1 MNLPDFFTCYD
12 ICELQKLHTV
22 VSEKYKDKFYAV
34 DIVIMCQPVDG
45 VTQYTLIDRNDLED
59 YSHYYGEAAIGFEGT
74 MYDFVQQD
82 FSMMP
87 RQLTQIIHHNAIS

>member
-22 VSEKYKDKFYAV
+22 VSEKYKDKFYGV
-34 DIVIMCQPVDG
+34 EIVIMCQQIEG
-45 VTQYTLIDRNDLED
+45 VTQYTLIDRSDMIAYL
-59 YSHYYGEAAIGFEGT
+59 HYYGAAAVGFEGT

-87 RQLTQIIHHNAIS
+87 RQVTPIIHHNANS